1 MNEKVKNITTTCSEI
16 KTQIENVES
25 TIKQLQEQKT
35 FLEKEYKTNQTN
47 LLEAVRE
54 ALSSPEYENK

>member
-1 MNEKVKNITTTCSEI
+1 MTEKVKNITTTCSEI

-47 LLEAVRE
+47 LLEAVKE

>member
-16 KTQIENVES
+16 KTQIENIEI

-35 FLEKEYKTNQTN
+35 FLEKDYKTNQAN
-47 LLEAVRE
+47 LLEAVKE
-54 ALSSPEYENK
+54 ALSSPEYENR